1 MPRKKQLEIPTS
13 SYVNKLADAK
23 REGLTFLTRGYIG
36 SVDDKVVRMYLDLSL
51 ETYVDIPR
59 SAVVHAQTIK
69 DDMHERSELM
79 VMGTSDIQLVHQQM
93 HTIKAGDLQRAMD
106 DQRQQAMGADP
117 YGALSA
123 IAAAAA
129 TDPCTKAPANPDCGC
144 AGSGKQKSAPAP
156 ATEEQAAPDPMR
168 RAARW
173 MLGPFGLLL

>member
-1 MPRKKQLEIPTS
+1 MPSKKQQEITTS
-13 SYVNKLADAK
+13 SFVNKLADAK
-23 REGLTFLTRGYIG
+23 KDGLTFLTRGYVG

-59 SAVVHAQTIK
+59 SAVVHAQTMK

-79 VMGTSDIQLVHQQM
+79 VMGTSDIQLVHQQT

-106 DQRQQAMGADP
+106 DQKQQTMGVDA

-123 IAAAAA
+123 LAAAAA
-129 TDPCTKAPANPDCGC
+129 ADPCKNAPVSHDCGC
-144 AGSGKQKSAPAP
+144 AGGGKQKPAPAP
-156 ATEEQAAPDPMR
+156 ASEEQAAPDPVR